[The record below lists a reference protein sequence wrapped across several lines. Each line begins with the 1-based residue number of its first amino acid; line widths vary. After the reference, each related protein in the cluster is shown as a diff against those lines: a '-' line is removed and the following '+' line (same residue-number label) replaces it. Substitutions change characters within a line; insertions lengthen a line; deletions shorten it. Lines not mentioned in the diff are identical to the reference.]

1 MNFLKDLFTG
11 EASAKQLGGPLE
23 IANFSYAAMKMGLLA
38 MLSWIAIISL
48 QLGILNL
55 LPIPVFDGGQ
65 IFVLMIEAI
74 IRRDL
79 SPKMRE
85 IWLQIGFLLVIFIM
99 GFVILNDLM
108 KTMPAGWKSLGD
120 LFKKLASSLSSV
132 FK

>member
-1 MNFLKDLFTG
+1 
-11 EASAKQLGGPLE
+11 
-23 IANFSYAAMKMGLLA
+23 A

-79 SPKMRE
+79 SPRMRE

-99 GFVILNDLM
+99 GFVILNDLV
-108 KTMPAGWKSLGD
+108 KTMPGGWKSLGD
-120 LFKKLASSLSSV
+120 FFKKLAGSLNSV
-132 FK
+132 FNQ